1 MSTVGVA
8 INDNDVYV
16 GIWTNWS
23 RGRILGSTL
32 TVTDRNGALLVAFL
46 ALYVSY
52 TGTRFWRLICFIL
65 HYFLSSAEPQDG
77 VYHQRQAILRNSTTG
92 LQGFEQLAR
101 ILWAWRKTALQLYR
115 RTASI
120 LVISLASFLLFAV
133 AGIFSSQVTAVPG
146 DEVLLTGANC
156 GVPYLWLNPDIDA
169 VSAILSPYLTE
180 RIVASQEYGIRC
192 YSNISSTT
200 MCNNFV
206 KERLPVTVVS
216 NASCPFQSSIC
227 KEEDR
232 NLLLDTGYLDSIND
246 FGINTPPENRFLF
259 RQLSHCAPILTEGY
273 TKLDNVS
280 DPTKPIMK
288 YFYGKLVGVPPGYGN
303 FSYQQPV
310 VPFMPHEGTWGQ
322 AQADYS
328 LGTLQAYTSSE
339 EARSFSEFQPI
350 EELDRTDAEVAL
362 FFLSAGDIIYSHMV
376 DDPWFSAHQSAGS
389 YGSAVQEGSKTFFH
403 ADEPATVLA
412 CANQE
417 QFCRPNPGGQPICES
432 LNDGYDHAASVQS
445 LWPDDKKMQR
455 YMAWSYNSYVLTAA
469 NIRTIVRQ
477 IGIATLTARFGLQS
491 TVQGALPS
499 DQWQKEVQNW
509 FDASLAT
516 LQRLFVDVA
525 AGPID
530 PRLDPWLSRPNSTEE
545 HFLCRSQKVRK
556 SGKYTSFSVLGTVII
571 LTIGGLIIILELIVE
586 PLTEWLKRHDTRAQY
601 KQLEWVSNSTMQLQ
615 RLAHEE
621 LGYGNWS
628 NTTSSVPITKYGEKL
643 GALDVQDTSHPVLAR
658 AHIDTLMA
666 LSRETTDI
674 QPSSSETDE
683 LPVDV
688 SSEPESTQ
696 EEQHHESH
704 NDLPRRASSVPIGSS
719 STIGRE
725 NIDRRSQARI
735 IERIGTM

>member
-8 INDNDVYV
+8 INDNDVYL
-16 GIWTNWS
+16 GTWTNWS

-32 TVTDRNGALLVAFL
+32 TVTERNGALLVAFL
-46 ALYVSY
+46 ALYVSFA
-52 TGTRFWRLICFIL
+52 GTRFWRLICFAL
-65 HYFLSSAEPQDG
+65 HYYLSSAKPQDG

-101 ILWAWRKTALQLYR
+101 MLLAWRKTAPQLYR
-115 RTASI
+115 RTTSI

-169 VSAILSPYLTE
+169 VSAVLSPYFTE
-180 RIVASQEYGIRC
+180 RIVASQEYAVRC

-206 KERLPVTVVS
+206 KERLSVTVVS
-216 NASCPFQSSIC
+216 NASCPFQSGIC
-227 KEEDR
+227 KDKDKS
-232 NLLLDTGYLDSIND
+232 LLLDTGYLDSINN

-280 DPTKPIMK
+280 DPTKPVIK
-288 YFYGKLVGVPPGYGN
+288 YFYGKLVGVKPGYGT

-350 EELDRTDAEVAL
+350 EELDRNDAEVAL
-362 FFLSAGDIIYSHMV
+362 FFLSANNIIYSHMV

-389 YGSAVQEGSKTFFH
+389 YGSTVQDG
-403 ADEPATVLA
+403 
-412 CANQE
+412 
-417 QFCRPNPGGQPICES
+417 RGQPICEP
-432 LNDGYDHAASVQS
+432 LNDGYDHSASVQS
-445 LWPDDKKMQR
+445 LWPDDKKMQQ
-455 YMAWSYNSYVLTAA
+455 YMAWSYEAYVLTAA

-477 IGIATLTARFGLQS
+477 IGIASLTARFGLQS
-491 TVQGALPS
+491 TVQGALP
-499 DQWQKEVQNW
+499 DNQWQREVQNW

-530 PRLDPWLSRPNSTEE
+530 SRLDPWLSRPNSTEE

-556 SGKYTSFSVLGTVII
+556 NGKYTSFSVLGTVII
-571 LTIGGLIIILELIVE
+571 LTIGGLIIVLELVIE
-586 PLTEWLKRHDTRAQY
+586 PLTDWLKRHNAGAHY
-601 KQLEWVSNSTMQLQ
+601 KRLEWVSNSTMQLQ

-628 NTTSSVPITKYGEKL
+628 NTTGSVPVTKCGEKL
-643 GALDVQDTSHPVLAR
+643 GVLDVQDTSHPVLAR
-658 AHIDTLMA
+658 AHIDTSMA
-666 LSRETTDI
+666 LSRETTGV
-674 QPSSSETDE
+674 QLSSAGRTESSVCTTLEPQSQDE
-683 LPVDV
+683 QNC
-688 SSEPESTQ
+688 EAR
-696 EEQHHESH
+696 
-704 NDLPRRASSVPIGSS
+704 NDFPRRASSVPISGGSTS
-719 STIGRE
+719 GRE
-725 NIDRRSQARI
+725 NIDRKLPVASRI
-735 IERIGTM
+735 IERAGTL